1 MTIHKIITDVTMNI
15 NVMTLYLLNLK
26 SFKHKSEAPLRKLR
40 SVPAEIF
47 GVQGSSSFIAIF
59 GTLFG
64 STLIQIVL
72 LHG

>member
-1 MTIHKIITDVTMNI
+1 MNV
-15 NVMTLYLLNLK
+15 NVMILYLLNLK
-26 SFKHKSEAPLRKLR
+26 SSKHGKSEAPLRKLR
-40 SVPAEIF
+40 SVPADIF
-47 GVQGSSSFIAIF
+47 GVHGSSSFMAIF